1 MSAFWNFS
9 VRLYAQEGVKPACLA
24 LQSAGMDVNVGL
36 WIVWS
41 CLNGRDPGPA
51 LGQAVDVSALW
62 SAQVVK
68 PLRYARDHLK
78 HPMPSVDAPAALS
91 LRKSVLAAELE
102 AEKLEQNALE
112 ALTRSCPESESAE
125 GRDLALKRVH
135 DYAARLGLSAACAGA
150 FVENV
155 FEAAKN
161 V

>member
-24 LQSAGMDVNVGL
+24 LQSAGMDVNVG
-36 WIVWS
+36 VWS
-41 CLNGRDPGPA
+41 SLNGRDPGPA

-78 HPMPSVDAPAALS
+78 HPVPSMDGPAALA

-112 ALTRSCPESESAE
+112 ALTRSCPESDSVE
-125 GRDLALKRVH
+125 GRDLALKRVY